1 MSFFKDFVFDV
12 DHLKSVEFVSVL
24 FVLDFD
30 WGACGILSFQPGIES
45 PISVLETKVFN
56 YFFSQLN
63 LFILIRG

>member
-30 WGACGILSFQPGIES
+30 WEACGILSFQPGIES

>member
-30 WGACGILSFQPGIES
+30 
-45 PISVLETKVFN
+45 
-56 YFFSQLN
+56 
-63 LFILIRG
+63 